1 VLGYFCSGCGRTV
14 GAMVGT
20 TSGAARTE
28 HAADCPSRAPLMPV
42 ARDIVRLEGEVAILK
57 GKVEAL
63 VEHGQAVN
71 KRLEALEGHL
81 REISDAVSRQA
92 ERLDGLE
99 ARLTDVA
106 GIMERFLARLA
117 EGLDCP
123 AQEPSIGPHTPIRDK
138 PAKRTPQE
146 PKP

>member
-1 VLGYFCSGCGRTV
+1 LGKDEGPADGGDGVLGYFCSGCGRTV

-20 TSGAARTE
+20 TSGAAKTD

-71 KRLEALEGHL
+71 KRLEALEAA
-81 REISDAVSRQA
+81 RE
-92 ERLDGLE
+92 
-99 ARLTDVA
+99 
-106 GIMERFLARLA
+106 
-117 EGLDCP
+117 P
-123 AQEPSIGPHTPIRDK
+123 EP
-138 PAKRTPQE
+138 
-146 PKP
+146 